1 MTMKP
6 LVLSDIP
13 DFSDLSGEN
22 CTDTDLIATY
32 LSRTFGWLLDECIGQ
47 TSHYSLQT
55 RDEFYESLADEAQA
69 TIDPCIQ
76 AWIYTPM
83 EVYLISKL

>member
-1 MTMKP
+1 MRMKP
-6 LVLSDIP
+6 LILCDIP
-13 DFSDLSGEN
+13 DFSDVTGEN

-32 LSRTFGWLLDECIGQ
+32 LSRKFGWLLDDCIGQ
-47 TSHYSLQT
+47 ASFYSLQT
-55 RDEFYESLADEAQA
+55 RDEFYETLEDDAQA
-69 TIDPCIQ
+69 VIDPCTQ